1 LEGEGETPSKSRIIP
16 AKSEARASGTL
27 RFILKFTPL
36 YKRMGITGVLVS
48 GGKDSTF
55 ALKSVLEHGRSRVL
69 LISALP
75 GREDSWMFHTP
86 NLSLMDR
93 FAECI
98 GLPLLKVGVS
108 GEKEREVEEL
118 ASALRRLELEALVS
132 GAIASSYQKKR
143 IDGVCLSLGI
153 RHVAPLW
160 GRDPVEVLKEEIAA
174 GMEIIVTSVSAEG
187 LGEDWLGRRLDE
199 QAVEELLSLSKKFGF
214 NPAGEGGEYETLVL
228 NAPFF
233 KHRLEVREV
242 KREWLKTRGVLRL
255 A

>member
-1 LEGEGETPSKSRIIP
+1 
-16 AKSEARASGTL
+16 
-27 RFILKFTPL
+27 
-36 YKRMGITGVLVS
+36 MGDVGVLVS

-55 ALKSVLEHGRSRVL
+55 ALKWILDRGHFSLL
-69 LISALP
+69 LISAFP
-75 GREDSWMFHTP
+75 EKEDSWMFHTP
-86 NLSLMDR
+86 NLSLMDK
-93 FAECI
+93 FAECV
-98 GLPLLKVGVS
+98 GLPLLKVRVS

-118 ASALRRLELEALVS
+118 ASALRGLDLEALVS

-143 IDGVCLSLGI
+143 IDTVCLSLGI
-153 RHVAPLW
+153 KHLAPLW

-187 LGEDWLGRRLDE
+187 LGEEWLGRRLDE
-199 QAVEELLSLSKKFGF
+199 KAMEELLYLSKKFGF

-242 KREWLKTRGVLRL
+242 KREWRGTRGTLKL
-255 A
+255 E

>member
-16 AKSEARASGTL
+16 AKSEARASGIL
-27 RFILKFTPL
+27 PFILKFTPL

-55 ALKSVLEHGRSRVL
+55 ALKSVLDRGHPSLL

-75 GREDSWMFHTP
+75 EREDSWMFHTP

-93 FAECI
+93 FAGCV
-98 GLPLLKVGVS
+98 GLPLLKVRVS
-108 GEKEREVEEL
+108 GEKEKEVEEL
-118 ASALRRLELEALVS
+118 AFALRGLCLEALVS
-132 GAIASSYQKKR
+132 GAIASRYQKRR
-143 IDGVCLSLGI
+143 IDAICLSLGI
-153 RHVAPLW
+153 RHLAPLW
-160 GRDPVEVLKEEIAA
+160 GRDPVEVLREEIAA

-187 LGEDWLGRRLDE
+187 LGEEWLGRRLDE
-199 QAVEELLSLSKKFGF
+199 RAVGELLSLSRKFGF

-233 KHRLEVREV
+233 RHRLEVREV
-242 KREWLKTRGVLRL
+242 RREWLKTRGVLRL
-255 A
+255 E